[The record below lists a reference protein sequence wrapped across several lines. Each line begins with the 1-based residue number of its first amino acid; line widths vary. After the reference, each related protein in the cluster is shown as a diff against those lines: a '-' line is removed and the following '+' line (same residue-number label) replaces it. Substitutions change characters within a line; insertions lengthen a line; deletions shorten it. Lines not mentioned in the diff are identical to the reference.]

1 MGGITK
7 IFETLTA
14 GNRLQFS
21 VMTLDP
27 SVRYTFWS
35 ILFGKTFFDTALCAC
50 LQTHAQRYMC
60 VKDIKAAQRAAWIYY
75 VMTVMIIILC
85 TCVGCLLYA
94 KYSQCDPLRAK
105 LISKPDQFY
114 PLFVI
119 QILGQFPGLTGLF
132 IVSVLSASLST
143 ISSGVNSMAAV
154 ILEDIYKRLPITRPI
169 SNKSQ
174 ATVSKLLS
182 VGIGLLTIF
191 LAFIVSYMKNNI
203 ITIVLQIFD
212 AFATPILDVYLLGF
226 FAPRVQ
232 SRSVLIAF
240 LLCLIFQMW
249 VLVGATVTVK
259 PHLRQRGRLPTSIV
273 GCIPSVNMSVSTS
286 INERPNPLTSLFSI
300 SPLWYSFNGVFITFI
315 LGLIFASIFE
325 SKDSRPVDRSLLI
338 SPSEIFPFCSSKP
351 VSIIITYLV

>member
-1 MGGITK
+1 MGKSPNEMGNCP
-7 IFETLTA
+7 FAHPLATL
-14 GNRLQFS
+14 
-21 VMTLDP
+21 
-27 SVRYTFWS
+27 
-35 ILFGKTFFDTALCAC
+35 
-50 LQTHAQRYMC
+50 LQT
-60 VKDIKAAQRAAWIYY
+60 KEDTAAWIYY

-105 LISKPDQFY
+105 LISKPDQ
-114 PLFVI
+114 
-119 QILGQFPGLTGLF
+119 
-132 IVSVLSASLST
+132 
-143 ISSGVNSMAAV
+143 
-154 ILEDIYKRLPITRPI
+154 
-169 SNKSQ
+169 
-174 ATVSKLLS
+174 
-182 VGIGLLTIF
+182 
-191 LAFIVSYMKNNI
+191 
-203 ITIVLQIFD
+203 IVLQIFD